1 MKELAEN
8 EEITAIMSMHTGA
21 QYIFVPFSDTVSKR
35 IRRRHDTTRKQI
47 SLANVMWAAS
57 DGFFTGTGVVYD
69 MNDYTADGTM
79 TDWMAGKLNVP
90 YAITFEMYGTPGDL
104 ANCFEQFNPPGNMV
118 KSTLERIH
126 DMYSAAFLYLI
137 HKVLKPSHNFVPL
150 NNRWFLMNHTR
161 IHPFSTSRPN
171 ALKFFPPTTSP
182 GEGHCASA
190 RLCIEFPAQNG
201 ARARLGVSPGGGCA
215 GGRSAPGLAHKR
227 SR

>member
-21 QYIFVPFSDTVSKR
+21 QYIFVPYSDTVSKR

-137 HKVLKPSHNFVPL
+137 HKVLKPSHNCTPRQSLVSYQSHADTPL
-150 NNRWFLMNHTR
+150 FHLAAKCTQ
-161 IHPFSTSRPN
+161 IHSPCYLPRRG
-171 ALKFFPPTTSP
+171 AL
-182 GEGHCASA
+182 
-190 RLCIEFPAQNG
+190 RL
-201 ARARLGVSPGGGCA
+201 RRTL
-215 GGRSAPGLAHKR
+215 H
-227 SR
+227 